1 MATNFFMPSDSPE
14 LGVIQAALNGMDV
27 IENVLCRMHG
37 LALIAQAAGS
47 VGERR
52 ELARQFDQLRRDL
65 DFVAAGTL
73 GIGKASGDCQI
84 FPADYQV
91 APEAMIAVCEADG
104 NDCWLRLSGLPA
116 FARLQVNDHHWVV
129 ADSRGDVA
137 LEHLVDDAKLRGPVY
152 ESIYALLSGDP
163 VAGRDA
169 LGMPTTLSAATLPD
183 LRLYIHGLNNGW
195 AEAFGH
201 VRAIQVSVAETRA
214 ALDGLHTTATS
225 FGAYVFRLYQRYGF
239 GDTPANDW

>member
-1 MATNFFMPSDSPE
+1 MATNFFMPSDNPE
-14 LGVIQAALNGMDV
+14 MGVIQAALNGMDV
-27 IENVLCRMHG
+27 IENVLCRMHN
-37 LALIAQAAGS
+37 LALIAQAAGT

-52 ELARQFDQLRRDL
+52 HLARQFDDLRRDL

-73 GIGKASGDCQI
+73 GIGKANGDCQI

-91 APEAMIAVCEADG
+91 SPEAMIAVCEADG
-104 NDCWLRLSGLPA
+104 NDCWLRLAGLPP
-116 FARLQVNDHHWVV
+116 FTRLQVAEHHWIV
-129 ADSRGDVA
+129 ADRQGQVGLD
-137 LEHLVDDAKLRGPVY
+137 HLVDDTKLRGPVY
-152 ESIYALLSGDP
+152 EAVYALLSGEA

-169 LGMPTTLSAATLPD
+169 LGVPLALTADTLPD

-201 VRAIQVSVAETRA
+201 GRAIHASATETRA

-239 GDTPANDW
+239 GDGPANDG